1 MLNGRHLCICTE
13 NRISAK
19 TVEPLCLSP
28 SFDEPRSVRKYPGKG
43 GGVLSY
49 IGYIGLCGAK
59 GYGFIGVLV

>member
-1 MLNGRHLCICTE
+1 MLNGGHLCICTE

-28 SFDEPRSVRKYPGKG
+28 SFDEPTQFESIPG

-49 IGYIGLCGAK
+49 VGYIGMCGAK